1 MAKLTMT
8 RRTFAKVAA
17 ATAAAAGLASA
28 TVGTA
33 LAETDAGPEKA
44 TRVSASSCLPWPRQD
59 GMRCVWT
66 VQDGRVI
73 KSEGDESAFQ
83 SAGNHCAKGQASLQ
97 AAYHPDRLRYPLK
110 RTTPKGEDPQWQ
122 RISWDEAYKTTV
134 DAIHANQDKYGKE
147 TCIFMGGTSRIWSMA
162 PYALFKQLFGSPNGI
177 QANEICKGPRFYAT
191 AIDASNAYSWMEVV
205 GRPRVFAAGR
215 RFRALQLRRQLP
227 YHGGRGHPRRQAHHR
242 ELRQTN
248 LGKEADIWVNLR
260 PGTDGAVANCWAQV
274 IIENE
279 LYDDLYVRK
288 RMNAPMLVV
297 QEESFKPTPTSSAPA
312 VSEHRHAHSEGI
324 RPEGRLRRPI
334 HGHQREERRAVLVRR
349 HGCQPRLGR
358 EDWKPATE
366 GREAN
371 QPGLDATGQTQGFV
385 LDYVPFPDRPLAG
398 ARTRKRAAREATS
411 QGRHRRRTRT
421 VGSTTSTSAD
431 YTPEKASEITWR

>member
-1 MAKLTMT
+1 MASLTMT

-17 ATAAAAGLASA
+17 ATAAAAGLGAGA
-28 TVGTA
+28 TGTA
-33 LAETDAGPEKA
+33 LAETDAGPEKGNEVK
-44 TRVSASSCLPWPRQD
+44 RIRSACR
-59 GMRCVWT
+59 GCGKMECGVWVT

-162 PYALFKQLFGSPNGI
+162 PYGAFKQLFGSPNGI

-205 GRPRVFAAGR
+205 GRPRVFVQWGGASELSNYDDSCRTTVDVAT
-215 RFRALQLRRQLP
+215 RADKHIIVDP
-227 YHGGRGHPRRQAHHR
+227 
-242 ELRQTN
+242 RQTN

-288 RMNAPMLVV
+288 WMNAPMLVV
-297 QEESFKPTPTSSAPA
+297 QEESFKPTPTSSAQQSA
-312 VSEHRHAHSEGI
+312 NIG
-324 RPEGRLRRPI
+324 PERGRLRRPL

-358 EDWKPATE
+358 GGLEAGH
-366 GREAN
+366 GRSRGESARPGRHGSD
-371 QPGLDATGQTQGFV
+371 PGL
-385 LDYVPFPDRPLAG
+385 RAG
-398 ARTRKRAAREATS
+398 LRAL
-411 QGRHRRRTRT
+411 
-421 VGSTTSTSAD
+421 
-431 YTPEKASEITWR
+431 P